1 MPEGPEVETIRRTLL
16 PLVVGA
22 RLGKA
27 RVSRLA
33 LRTKITAKQLAFL
46 EGAVVDDVGR
56 HGKLLWLRAGAGGL
70 CIRLGMTG
78 RVTVEPAKSTPL
90 KHTHVRV
97 LLDDGHRE
105 LRFCDPRRFG
115 EVVPFNDDSS
125 LQRERSRMGPDG
137 ITLDDEGRGRIRV
150 AVQRTQRSIKEA
162 LLDQK
167 VVAGVGNIYAAE
179 ACWLAGVSPTRP
191 GASLN
196 VDEITAVIAGI
207 ERTLADGVANRGTSF
222 SDYVDADGNRG
233 DNASALHVF
242 QREAERCR
250 RCDEVIVR
258 FTQGA
263 RSTFWCPGCQR

>member
-1 MPEGPEVETIRRTLL
+1 MPEGPEVETVRRTLL
-16 PLVVGA
+16 PLVLGA

-27 RVSRLA
+27 KVSKLA

-56 HGKLLWLRAGAGGL
+56 HGKLLWLRAGAGGV

-78 RVTVEPAKSTPL
+78 RVTVEATSTTAL

-97 LLDDGHRE
+97 PLNDGERE

-115 EVVPFNDDSS
+115 EVVPFGDVGE
-125 LQRERSRMGPDG
+125 LELERARMGPDG
-137 ITLDDEGRGRIRV
+137 ITIDDVGRARV
-150 AVQRTQRSIKEA
+150 AAAIVKTGRSIKDA

-179 ACWLAGVSPTRP
+179 ACFLAGLAPTRA
-191 GASLN
+191 GSSLSAAE
-196 VDEITAVIAGI
+196 VAALIAGI
-207 ERTLADGVANRGTSF
+207 ERTLADGVKNRGTSF
-222 SDYVDADGNRG
+222 SDYVDADGQRG
-233 DNASALHVF
+233 DNASYLHVF
-242 QREAERCR
+242 QREDEGCR
-250 RCDEVIVR
+250 RCGTTIAR